1 MSERL
6 QPSKPEFAACT
17 IIAKNYLPMARV
29 LYESWNAFH
38 PDCPLY
44 VLLLDSPWGFFD
56 PDAEPFQSVLVPEL
70 DIPNLNSFLFKY
82 ALLEAST
89 AVKPYFLNYLF
100 RRYSMDK
107 LLYLDPDILILH
119 SLDELK
125 HSLDDASV
133 LLTPH
138 LLSPL
143 PTDGHRQ
150 TEQDILKSGTYNLG
164 FLGLRNIPASQQFL
178 RWWCDKL
185 YHYCIVAIEDGLF
198 VDQKW
203 MDLVPGMFDGVRI
216 LRDPGYNVAYWNLH
230 ERSVSVADSISV
242 NGKPLYFFHFSGFDP
257 DKPEI
262 VSKYQDRFQMTN
274 IGDTRKIY
282 DKYRLLLTEKGWN
295 QTSGWKYEHDFFRDG
310 AEIPQ
315 WARRY
320 YWSLKTDVM
329 QLADPFSG
337 EIRVQVFPFGA
348 TGYSEESSLV
358 RKIKGGMWSTLIVE
372 LPEGNGR
379 GPLRVDPA
387 DQPCFVELGD
397 ILVHSC
403 PEGELLWSS
412 SAGSRMGS
420 LVASGTAV
428 LLSGEHGSYLL
439 SFGDD
444 PQLMLMTPDLPGALK
459 LTISLRVSFTPNLV
473 PEVAASLV
481 EAGQASAAQQ
491 VTAAQC
497 ERDAMANELGHVK
510 TELIQAK
517 TELGEIAT
525 ARNAAEL
532 ALKRTQELLDDAE
545 DGLRREQSTREAMQ
559 QSRSWK
565 VTEPVRRLMAALR
578 SGPRRTG

>member
-1 MSERL
+1 VSERL

-56 PDAEPFQSVLVPEL
+56 PEAEPFQSVLVPEL

-89 AVKPYFLNYLF
+89 AVKPYLLTYLF

-119 SLDELK
+119 SLDGLK

-150 TEQDILKSGTYNLG
+150 TEHDILKSGAYNLG
-164 FLGLRNIPASQQFL
+164 FLGLRNGPASQQLL

-185 YHYCIVAIEDGLF
+185 YHYCIVAIEDSLF

-230 ERSVSVADSISV
+230 ERSVSVADGISV

-282 DKYRLLLTEKGWN
+282 DKYRLLLIEKGWN
-295 QTSGWKYEHDFFRDG
+295 QTSGWKYDHDFFRDG
-310 AEIPQ
+310 AEIPR

-320 YWSLKTDVM
+320 YWSLGADEM
-329 QLADPFSG
+329 HLGDPFSG
-337 EIRVQVFPFGA
+337 EIRVQVFPFGE
-348 TGYSEESSLV
+348 TGYSEESSLIQ
-358 RKIKGGMWSTLIVE
+358 KIKAGMWSTLIFE
-372 LPEGNGR
+372 LPDGTGR
-379 GPLRVDPA
+379 GSLRVDPA

-397 ILVHSC
+397 ILVHSH
-403 PEGELLWSS
+403 PAGELLWSS
-412 SAGSRMGS
+412 SAASRTGS

-428 LLSGEHGSYLL
+428 LLSGEHGSYLI

-459 LTISLRVSFTPNLV
+459 LTISLRVSFAPNLV
-473 PEVAASLV
+473 PEVVTSLV
-481 EAGQASAAQQ
+481 KAGQASAAQQ
-491 VTAAQC
+491 V
-497 ERDAMANELGHVK
+497 K
-510 TELIQAK
+510 TELD
-517 TELGEIAT
+517 EIAT

-532 ALKRTQELLDDAE
+532 ALKRTQELLDIAE
-545 DGLRREQSTREAMQ
+545 DGLRREQSMRKAMQ

>member
-6 QPSKPEFAACT
+6 QPLKPEFAACT

-38 PDCPLY
+38 PDCALY

-82 ALLEAST
+82 ALLESST
-89 AVKPYFLNYLF
+89 AVKPFFLSYLF

-119 SLDELK
+119 SLDGLK
-125 HSLDDASV
+125 HSLDDADV

-150 TEQDILKSGTYNLG
+150 TEHDILKSGAYNLG
-164 FLGLRNIPASQQFL
+164 FLGLRNGPASQQFL
-178 RWWCDKL
+178 HWWCDKL

-262 VSKYQDRFQMTN
+262 VSKFQDRFQMED

-282 DKYRLLLTEKGWN
+282 DKYRLLLIEKGWN

-310 AEIPQ
+310 TEIPK

-329 QLADPFSG
+329 QLEDPFSG
-337 EIRVQVFPFGA
+337 EIRVQVFPFGE

-358 RKIKGGMWSTLIVE
+358 QKIKGGMWSTLIVE

-403 PEGELLWSS
+403 PAGELLWSS
-412 SAGSRMGS
+412 SAASRTGS

-473 PEVAASLV
+473 PEVVASLV
-481 EAGQASAAQQ
+481 KAGQAS
-491 VTAAQC
+491 T
-497 ERDAMANELGHVK
+497 DAMTNELGHVK
-510 TELIQAK
+510 TELIQVK
-517 TELGEIAT
+517 TALDEIAT

-532 ALKRTQELLDDAE
+532 ALERTQELLDIAE
-545 DGLRREQSTREAMQ
+545 DGLHREQSTREAMQ

-565 VTEPVRRLMAALR
+565 VTEPVRRLMAAWR